1 MNSIKYLFS
10 TILLVMSL
18 ILTIS
23 LDLPVYAFICLY
35 IILMVLPA
43 VIGNSL
49 PIFKYYDRCETV
61 ELMEMVYN
69 NDYKNY
75 KQKTFPALISWIVF
89 FALYLFIVILDDSSN
104 SSTSETIFFIIMTIG
119 SGLGALCCII
129 FYMRVARSKQII
141 PEIILNEKRQKIYPL
156 YKAERDT
163 RSYEEIYE
171 KILLPRP
178 KYYQAVNIV
187 NKIAAITI
195 LIMGLFILA
204 FLYSYRND
212 IFTNTIDTIITV
224 GFACTFS
231 IASIYYGTKDILKT
245 STTQEQKITFLLL
258 SCLLA
263 ALLYTPTSHQLNKLF
278 LKGYVH
284 NIKSYNYN
292 SKTNVFQDTIKVQ
305 NISDQTYI
313 YRKQSLPLSYL
324 TFQKALLKKLI
335 RAGAEYQIVYI
346 DTINNKQIVAFSL
359 NELKDI
365 CNQKRS
371 DLEIRIELLKL
382 IVDEPT
388 VYDDG
393 KYIVIE
399 MNRGKNV
406 PPPYTTPS
414 EQNDFLT
421 WLTNYTKEFA
431 FFYKIAYFNR
441 GLRIRYIF
449 NNNQFVE
456 SAVSLNELRNKEKQK
471 KTNTPQK
478 SKSFF
483 KRFSKQPDN

>member
-35 IILMVLPA
+35 IILIVLSA

-75 KQKTFPALISWIVF
+75 KQKTFLALISWIVF
-89 FALYLFIVILDDSSN
+89 FALYLFIVILNDSSN

-141 PEIILNEKRQKIYPL
+141 PEIILNEKRQKFYPL

-171 KILLPRP
+171 EMLLPRP
-178 KYYQAVNIV
+178 QYYQAVNTA
-187 NKIAAITI
+187 NKIAAII
-195 LIMGLFILA
+195 FIIMGLLILA

-212 IFTNTIDTIITV
+212 TNTDV
-224 GFACTFS
+224 FFS
-231 IASIYYGTKDILKT
+231 SFVFLFGILSIYWGIIDILKT
-245 STTQEQKITFLLL
+245 STTQEQKITFPLL

-278 LKGYVH
+278 LEEYVH
-284 NIKSYNYN
+284 NIKRYNYN
-292 SKTNVFQDTIKVQ
+292 SSTNVFQDTIKVQ
-305 NISDQTYI
+305 NIADEAYI
-313 YRKQSLPLSYL
+313 YQKHSLPLYYYDPYMK
-324 TFQKALLKKLI
+324 TLLKKII
-335 RAGAEYQIVYI
+335 RAGAEYQSVYM
-346 DTINNKQIVAFSL
+346 DTIGNKQIVSFSL
-359 NELKDI
+359 NELKDVY
-365 CNQKRS
+365 NKS
-371 DLEIRIELLKL
+371 NLELRIEFLKL
-382 IVDEPT
+382 TVDEST

-399 MNRGKNV
+399 MNRDKNI

-421 WLTNYTKEFA
+421 WLTNYTKRSA
-431 FFYKIAYFNR
+431 DINKIASFNR

-456 SAVSLNELRNKEKQK
+456 SAVSLNELRNKGKQK
-471 KTNTPQK
+471 KTDTPQK

>member
-1 MNSIKYLFS
+1 MIYM
-10 TILLVMSL
+10 I
-18 ILTIS
+18 
-23 LDLPVYAFICLY
+23 
-35 IILMVLPA
+35 
-43 VIGNSL
+43 
-49 PIFKYYDRCETV
+49 
-61 ELMEMVYN
+61 
-69 NDYKNY
+69 
-75 KQKTFPALISWIVF
+75 AL
-89 FALYLFIVILDDSSN
+89 FALFALCLFIVILDD

-119 SGLGALCCII
+119 SGLGALYRII
-129 FYMRVARSKQII
+129 SYMRVARSKQII
-141 PEIILNEKRQKIYPL
+141 LDETLQKIYPL

-171 KILLPRP
+171 EILLPRP

-305 NISDQTYI
+305 NIADQTYI

-471 KTNTPQK
+471 KTNTSQK

>member
-10 TILLVMSL
+10 TILLVASC

-35 IILMVLPA
+35 IILMVLSA
-43 VIGNSL
+43 VIGYSL
-49 PIFKYYDRCETV
+49 PIFKYYDRCKTV

-69 NDYKNY
+69 NYKNY
-75 KQKTFPALISWIVF
+75 KQKTFLTMIYMIAL
-89 FALYLFIVILDDSSN
+89 FALFALCLFIVILDD

-119 SGLGALCCII
+119 SGLGALYRII
-129 FYMRVARSKQII
+129 SYMRVARSKQII
-141 PEIILNEKRQKIYPL
+141 LDETLQKIYPL

-171 KILLPRP
+171 EILLPRP

-305 NISDQTYI
+305 NIADQTYI

>member
-10 TILLVMSL
+10 TILLVASC

-35 IILMVLPA
+35 IILMVLSA
-43 VIGNSL
+43 VIGYSL
-49 PIFKYYDRCETV
+49 PIFKYYDRCKTV

-69 NDYKNY
+69 NYKNY
-75 KQKTFPALISWIVF
+75 KQKTFLTMIYMIAL
-89 FALYLFIVILDDSSN
+89 FALFALCLFIVILDD

-119 SGLGALCCII
+119 SGLGALYRII
-129 FYMRVARSKQII
+129 SYMRVARSKQII
-141 PEIILNEKRQKIYPL
+141 LDETLQKIYPL

-171 KILLPRP
+171 EILLPRP

-305 NISDQTYI
+305 NIADQTYI

-471 KTNTPQK
+471 KTNTSQK